1 MKFGVFLPN
10 GSDGYMITKAI
21 KPYPPTWELN
31 RDVTIEAEKQG
42 LDFVLSMMKFR
53 GFGGETGFWDEC
65 MESFTLMASLAS
77 VTERIGLIPTVT
89 LLAQHPAYVA
99 RMMATLDDV
108 SKGRV
113 GLNIVTGWNKF
124 EYEQMGLWRGDEYF
138 EERYEYALDYVNIL
152 RTLWED

>member
-53 GFGGETGFWDEC
+53 GFGGETGYWDEC

-77 VTERIGLIPTVT
+77 VTDRIGLIPTVT

-99 RMMATLDDV
+99 RMMATLD
-108 SKGRV
+108 G
-113 GLNIVTGWNKF
+113 
-124 EYEQMGLWRGDEYF
+124 GDSTPF
-138 EERYEYALDYVNIL
+138 YAFSQLHPGGVQLASTQRNPPIDSDKNCFSVY
-152 RTLWED
+152 